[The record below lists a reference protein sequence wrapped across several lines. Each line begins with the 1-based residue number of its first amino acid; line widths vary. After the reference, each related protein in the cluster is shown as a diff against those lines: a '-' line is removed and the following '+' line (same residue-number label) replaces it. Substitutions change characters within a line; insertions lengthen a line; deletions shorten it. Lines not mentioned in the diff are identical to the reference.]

1 MGILPAD
8 VGSLGLGLIITIL
21 IALHDIISVSVSI
34 ISATDNIA
42 ATNKQSEP
50 ATHNLLGHIRPQDWG

>member
-8 VGSLGLGLIITIL
+8 VGSLGLGLIITL

-50 ATHNLLGHIRPQDWG
+50 ATHHLLGHII

>member
-1 MGILPAD
+1 VD
-8 VGSLGLGLIITIL
+8 TLGLGLIIATL

-50 ATHNLLGHIRPQDWG
+50 ATHHLLGHII